1 MTEFITVRGSV
12 GTDPQHV
19 VTTSGQGMG
28 KFRLA
33 ANERRLNKESG
44 KWEDF
49 HTNWFSVTGFREL
62 GRNIV
67 ASLNKGD
74 RIVVTGRLKIN
85 EFQRADGTMGQ
96 SADIEADSVGHDL
109 AWGTSMFSRTPK
121 RGERDEF
128 AAGPYLADGEP
139 ENSTK
144 GGLSP
149 VGWPVEAH
157 SAMVRVIDA
166 DGESGEK
173 CPATEGRDQ
182 DADAVSQDRGVA

>member
-1 MTEFITVRGSV
+1 MTEYITVRGSV

-19 VTTSGQGMG
+19 VTASGQGMG

-44 KWEDF
+44 KWEDV

-67 ASLNKGD
+67 ASVNKGD
-74 RIVVTGRLKIN
+74 RVVVSGRLKIN
-85 EFQRADGTMGQ
+85 EFQRSDGTMGQ
-96 SADIEADSVGHDL
+96 SADIEADVVGHDL

-121 RGERDEF
+121 HGDRDET
-128 AAGPYLADGEP
+128 AAGPHLVQDEP
-139 ENSTK
+139 ELAPA

-149 VGWPVEAH
+149 SGWPTDDEQESEADEG
-157 SAMVRVIDA
+157 SA
-166 DGESGEK
+166 
-173 CPATEGRDQ
+173 
-182 DADAVSQDRGVA
+182 DRGAA

>member
-1 MTEFITVRGSV
+1 MTEYITVRGSV

-19 VTTSGQGMG
+19 VTASGQGMG

-44 KWEDF
+44 KWEDV

-67 ASLNKGD
+67 ASVNKGD
-74 RIVVTGRLKIN
+74 RVVVSGRLKIN
-85 EFQRADGTMGQ
+85 EFQRSDGTMGQ
-96 SADIEADSVGHDL
+96 SADIEADAVGHDL

-121 RGERDEF
+121 HGDRDEA
-128 AAGPYLADGEP
+128 AAGPHLVQDEP
-139 ENSTK
+139 ELASA

-149 VGWPVEAH
+149 SGWPTADEQESEAEEG
-157 SAMVRVIDA
+157 SA
-166 DGESGEK
+166 
-173 CPATEGRDQ
+173 
-182 DADAVSQDRGVA
+182 DRGAA